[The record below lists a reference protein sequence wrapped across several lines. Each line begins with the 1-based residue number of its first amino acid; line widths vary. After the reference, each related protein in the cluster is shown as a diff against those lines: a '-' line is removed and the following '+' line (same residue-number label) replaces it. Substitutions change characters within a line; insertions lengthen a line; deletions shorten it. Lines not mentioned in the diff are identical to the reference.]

1 MVDNGNH
8 GKVNLS
14 NKYSEIEE
22 TCAKF
27 IVGNKINTIEL
38 AENEIGRPYNLPVY
52 PSETQIQYPKLEDGL
67 NLAQN

>member
-52 PSETQIQYPKLEDGL
+52 PSET
-67 NLAQN
+67 